1 MEINRTLPAAPV
13 TPLEATSRH
22 DREPSSVPASVASV
36 ASLHSRESSMPLE
49 TLQEALRE
57 LPEIDLDRVLALRE
71 LLREKGLD
79 TRPDSLARAM
89 LGHHRGQEG

>member
-22 DREPSSVPASVASV
+22 DRESSSVPAGV
-36 ASLHSRESSMPLE
+36 ASLRAREASMPLE

>member
-13 TPLEATSRH
+13 TPLEATSRR
-22 DREPSSVPASVASV
+22 DREPSSVSAGV
-36 ASLHSRESSMPLE
+36 ASLCARGPAMPLE
-49 TLQEALRE
+49 ALQDALRE

-79 TRPDSLARAM
+79 TRPDTLARAM

>member
-22 DREPSSVPASVASV
+22 DREPSSVPASV

-79 TRPDSLARAM
+79 TRPDTLARSM

>member
-22 DREPSSVPASVASV
+22 DREPSSVPASVAS
-36 ASLHSRESSMPLE
+36 LYSRESSMPLE

-79 TRPDSLARAM
+79 TRPETLARSM

>member
-22 DREPSSVPASVASV
+22 DREPSSVPASV

-79 TRPDSLARAM
+79 TRPDSLARVM

>member
-22 DREPSSVPASVASV
+22 DREPSSVPAGVS
-36 ASLHSRESSMPLE
+36 SLRAREASMPLE

-79 TRPDSLARAM
+79 TRPETLARSM

>member
-22 DREPSSVPASVASV
+22 DREPSSVPASV

>member
-22 DREPSSVPASVASV
+22 DREPSSVPASV

-89 LGHHRGQEG
+89 IGHHRGQEG

>member
-13 TPLEATSRH
+13 TPLEATSRR
-22 DREPSSVPASVASV
+22 DREPSSVSAGV

>member
-1 MEINRTLPAAPV
+1 M
-13 TPLEATSRH
+13 PLEA
-22 DREPSSVPASVASV
+22 
-36 ASLHSRESSMPLE
+36 
-49 TLQEALRE
+49 LQEALRE

-79 TRPDSLARAM
+79 TRPETLARSM

>member
-22 DREPSSVPASVASV
+22 DREPSSVPASV

-79 TRPDSLARAM
+79 TRP
-89 LGHHRGQEG
+89 Q

>member
-1 MEINRTLPAAPV
+1 MEINRTLPASPV

-22 DREPSSVPASVASV
+22 DREPSSVPAGV
-36 ASLHSRESSMPLE
+36 ASLRAREASMPLE
-49 TLQEALRE
+49 ALQEALRE

-79 TRPDSLARAM
+79 TRPDTLARSM

>member
-1 MEINRTLPAAPV
+1 M
-13 TPLEATSRH
+13 PLEA
-22 DREPSSVPASVASV
+22 
-36 ASLHSRESSMPLE
+36 
-49 TLQEALRE
+49 LQEALRD

-79 TRPDSLARAM
+79 TRPDILARSM

>member
-1 MEINRTLPAAPV
+1 MEINRTLLAAPV

-22 DREPSSVPASVASV
+22 DREPFSVPAGV
-36 ASLHSRESSMPLE
+36 ASLRAREASMPLE
-49 TLQEALRE
+49 ALQEALRE